1 MYQVGDAVG
10 TTEGAAI
17 VQQVYPDGDLAL
29 SFPDYTYPDE
39 IFTMSPEDV
48 SPVCASSK
56 RQRSSAHLLQ
66 VVKRRKTHN
75 DAYKKDRTP
84 IVSKTEQNTAFLS
97 HLRSLGLPMKNLH
110 VLVLDTSMLRTTHML
125 LEAGL
130 MPSHIYIPQPDGVEA
145 ARMLEQHPTLRV
157 FAGFKAGDLIW
168 HMADRGVRFHG
179 TLMDYCGAAGRIG
192 RKNMPVDD
200 MANLFRYNLLADQ
213 AVMTQTV
220 CARSCVKVTQ
230 KFESFKYLVKN
241 IRNCSRIHGRR
252 VHSAEELIYTD
263 PGSQTMCHFRCI
275 LSKKGSE

>member
-1 MYQVGDAVG
+1 MYQVGDAVS

-17 VQQVYPDGDLAL
+17 VQQVYSDGDLAL
-29 SFPDYTYPDE
+29 SFPDYIFPDE

-48 SPVCASSK
+48 SHVCSSSK
-56 RQRSSAHLLQ
+56 RQRSSSNDLH
-66 VVKRRKTHN
+66 VVKRRKTS
-75 DAYKKDRTP
+75 YKKDMTP

-110 VLVLDTSMLRTTHML
+110 VLVLDTSILRTTHL
-125 LEAGL
+125 LLAAGL

-145 ARMLEQHPTLRV
+145 ARMLDQHPTLRV

-200 MANLFRYNLLADQ
+200 MANLFATIYWL
-213 AVMTQTV
+213 
-220 CARSCVKVTQ
+220 
-230 KFESFKYLVKN
+230 
-241 IRNCSRIHGRR
+241 IRR
-252 VHSAEELIYTD
+252 
-263 PGSQTMCHFRCI
+263 
-275 LSKKGSE
+275 